1 MYPEKRL
8 VDPELAELE
17 SQLQRFRP
25 GPSRLD
31 RDRLMY
37 LAGRTTVEGKR
48 GSAGA
53 GSFGRRLWAGAF
65 WGMTAVAASLL
76 VALVV
81 QSQADRS
88 RPSPVGQQSLPAL
101 AAEQPSPVP
110 SGHPEPNKPR
120 EARPVEAE
128 PSHRPDVT
136 QSLSLDA
143 RPFRFRRP
151 DELDRMLGRLDS
163 DPASD
168 SRPVFPNQPMEGST
182 AELRRQLDQFQRLTC
197 FQYRSM
203 LLQELTRPPHS
214 AEVPSASRN
223 PSGA

>member
-1 MYPEKRL
+1 MYPEKRT

-37 LAGRTTVEGKR
+37 LAGRTTVEGER
-48 GSAGA
+48 GFAGA
-53 GSFGRRLWAGAF
+53 GSFGRRLWTGAF

-76 VALVV
+76 VALVI
-81 QSQADRS
+81 QSQANRL

-101 AAEQPSPVP
+101 AAEQPRPEP
-110 SGHPEPNKPR
+110 SGHPELHKPR
-120 EARPVEAE
+120 EVSPAEAE
-128 PSHRPDVT
+128 PSRRPTVA
-136 QSLSLDA
+136 QSPGLDA

-151 DELDRMLGRLDS
+151 DELARRLGRLDS
-163 DPASD
+163 EPASD
-168 SRPVFPNQPMEGST
+168 SRPAFPNQPMAGST

-203 LLQELTRPPHS
+203 LLQEWTRPPYG
-214 AEVPSASRN
+214 AEVPSANRN